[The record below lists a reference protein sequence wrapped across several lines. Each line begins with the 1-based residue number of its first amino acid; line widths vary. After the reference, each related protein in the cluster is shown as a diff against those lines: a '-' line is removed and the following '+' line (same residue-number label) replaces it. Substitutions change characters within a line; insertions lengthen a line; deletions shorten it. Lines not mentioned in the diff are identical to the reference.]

1 MRDIERHLESGIISD
16 TFSER
21 IGMTT
26 NCEINIE
33 INERLLLNRINSGS
47 DVPNFDRGLAGQEQ
61 TSQRGPG
68 REVPLRQGGVLH
80 L

>member
-1 MRDIERHLESGIISD
+1 
-16 TFSER
+16 
-21 IGMTT
+21 MTT
-26 NCEINIE
+26 NCEIDIE
-33 INERLLLNRINSGS
+33 INERLLLNRIDSGS